1 MKSRGRLMFYPIDA
15 GSTPVTTERVRRD
28 LRTYPMLASFMATLK
43 HHEPEALA
51 CRALTP
57 STPIQPS
64 KLLTIQVFDTF

>member
-1 MKSRGRLMFYPIDA
+1 MKSRGRLTSYPTDT
-15 GSTPVTTERVRRD
+15 GSTPVTTNRVRRD

-64 KLLTIQVFDTF
+64 KFLTIQVFDTF